1 MISPCYITFDHKG
14 ISSQD
19 LRHNKWW
26 LMSHCTWLESAFY
39 TFLQNIWSLQY
50 FGSALTFYPCSGAPG
65 LQRLIGIINFM
76 IGKINNFEIQKQICK
91 LAKTCD
97 FSWRSSWRF
106 MMADSVHSVSF
117 FGYKQFIH
125 KLWYKSTNLKFKNL
139 NVYVLIA
146 FLLIWSSD
154 QLETFRM
161 CPQTDCTDEVSRE
174 VIS

>member
-26 LMSHCTWLESAFY
+26 LMSPCTWLESAFY

-76 IGKINNFEIQKQICK
+76 IGKINNFEIQIQICK

-106 MMADSVHSVSF
+106 MIADSQWASLVINSLYINSDMQIKWDINAMKVQISNSKIYMFMFWLRF
-117 FGYKQFIH
+117 F
-125 KLWYKSTNLKFKNL
+125 WYDHQIN
-139 NVYVLIA
+139 
-146 FLLIWSSD
+146 
-154 QLETFRM
+154 
-161 CPQTDCTDEVSRE
+161 
-174 VIS
+174 